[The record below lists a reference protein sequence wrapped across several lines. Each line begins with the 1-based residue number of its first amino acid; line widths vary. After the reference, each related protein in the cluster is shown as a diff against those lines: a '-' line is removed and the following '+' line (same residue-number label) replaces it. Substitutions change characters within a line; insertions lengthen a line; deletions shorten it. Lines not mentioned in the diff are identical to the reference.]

1 MLRRDFLTKAL
12 GRVTAAGTV
21 AGIVNPFETGR
32 SVGAFYTGSGA
43 SERPGTGEL
52 ENGRRTL
59 DGGTYRLEYNWW
71 TPDHRRCRLRFPVER
86 STYRAATDRSWGYLS
101 AFDAARSSRT
111 VARLAGQLTSA
122 TPVDGASPPAD
133 GPGAESEARSPP
145 RERLATAVAFVRSF
159 EYAVDPETKGTPEY
173 HRDPVETLVDGRGD
187 CKDATYLLGG
197 ILSHPP
203 FGYRTAMVFVP
214 EHMLVGVR
222 RADLPEDVDAEAL
235 PGTEYVPIEATSDE
249 PIGELS
255 REPLLAVY
263 DRGFEYLDCRG
274 TAATAGHLLS
284 NPSEIDVLT
293 RSI

>member
-1 MLRRDFLTKAL
+1 MHRRTFLTKTLNRA
-12 GRVTAAGTV
+12 TV
-21 AGIVNPFETGR
+21 AGTIAGVINPFETGR
-32 SVGAFYTGSGA
+32 SVDAFYTESGV
-43 SERPGTGEL
+43 SEGPESGGL

-59 DGGTYRLEYNWW
+59 ARGMYRLEYDWW
-71 TPDHRRCRLRFPVER
+71 IPDHRRFRLRFPVEQ
-86 STYRAATDRSWGYLS
+86 STYRAAADRSWGYLS

-111 VARLAGQLTSA
+111 VARLAGEFASISPLGGGSA
-122 TPVDGASPPAD
+122 PAD
-133 GPGAESEARSPP
+133 GADSEFGARLPP
-145 RERLATAVAFVRSF
+145 RDRLAAAVAFVRSF
-159 EYAVDPETKGTPEY
+159 EYAVDPETKGAPEY
-173 HRDPVETLVDGRGD
+173 HRAPTETLVDGRGD

-197 ILSHPP
+197 ILSQPP

-235 PGTEYVPIEATSDE
+235 PGTEYVPIEATADE

-255 REPLLAVY
+255 RDPLLAVY
-263 DRGFEYLDCRG
+263 DRGFEFLDCRE

-293 RSI
+293 RSM